1 MSTVTIPGA
10 RVNVVSTDPNTG
22 VTTFDKSWSA
32 FFQAIAAQLTAKPG
46 AVAAATVS
54 ASPFAYTA
62 SANGTV
68 VVSGGTVTDMT
79 LTRGTAVTDLGAT
92 GSLAPMSAGDV
103 LTITYTAAPA
113 VTFVP
118 T

>member
-1 MSTVTIPGA
+1 MSTITIPGA

-46 AVAAATVS
+46 APSAMAVG
-54 ASPFAYTA
+54 ASPAAFTA
-62 SANGTV
+62 STAGTAV
-68 VVSGGTVTDMT
+68 VAGGTVTDMT

-92 GSLAPMSAGDV
+92 GSLVPMSAGDV